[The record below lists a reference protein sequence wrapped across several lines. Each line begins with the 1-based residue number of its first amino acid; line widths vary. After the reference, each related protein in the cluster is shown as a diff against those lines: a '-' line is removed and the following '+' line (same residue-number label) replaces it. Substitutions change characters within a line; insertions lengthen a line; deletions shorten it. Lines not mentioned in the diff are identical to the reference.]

1 MTSLFLDANFV
12 IALEVS
18 DDQHHN
24 EGTEHWKTLID
35 IPLSLVTTSYVFD
48 EVVTFLNSRRQHD
61 KAVRV
66 GNNLRSAANIELVQV
81 DEPLFY
87 EAWSYFGQHA
97 DKTYS
102 LTDCVSFVLMKRL
115 GIAEALTF
123 DKHFVQAGFTK
134 LPK

>member
-1 MTSLFLDANFV
+1 MTSLFLDANFL

-18 DDQHHN
+18 DDQHHS
-24 EGTEHWKTLID
+24 EATEHWKTLID
-35 IPLSLVTTSYVFD
+35 IPISLVTTSYVFD

-66 GNNLRSAANIELVQV
+66 GNNLRNAANIELVQV

-87 EAWSYFGQHA
+87 EAWSYFGQHT

>member
-24 EGTEHWKTLID
+24 EATHHWKNLMETRF
-35 IPLSLVTTSYVFD
+35 SLVTTSYVFD
-48 EVVTFLNSRRQHD
+48 EVVTYLNSRLQHD
-61 KAVRV
+61 KAVKL
-66 GNNLRSAANIELVQV
+66 GNNLLNAANIEVVQV
-81 DEPLFY
+81 DESLFY
-87 EAWSYFGQHA
+87 EAWSYFEQHA

-115 GIAEALTF
+115 GMR
-123 DKHFVQAGFTK
+123 KR
-134 LPK
+134 

>member
-18 DDQHHN
+18 DDQHYN
-24 EGTEHWKTLID
+24 EATHHWKNLIET
-35 IPLSLVTTSYVFD
+35 PFSLVTTSYVFD

-66 GNNLRSAANIELVQV
+66 GNNLRNAANIELVQV
-81 DEPLFY
+81 EEPLFY

-123 DKHFVQAGFTK
+123 DKHFLQAGFTK

>member
-1 MTSLFLDANFV
+1 MTSLFLDANFI

-24 EGTEHWKTLID
+24 EAIDHWKNLIET
-35 IPLSLVTTSYVFD
+35 PFSLVTTSYVFD
-48 EVVTFLNSRRQHD
+48 EVVTYLNSRLQHD
-61 KAVRV
+61 KAVKI
-66 GNNLRSAANIELVQV
+66 GNNLLNAANIKVVQV
-81 DEPLFY
+81 DESLFY
-87 EAWSYFGQHA
+87 EAWSYFEQHA

-123 DKHFVQAGFTK
+123 DKHFVQAGFKK
-134 LPK
+134 LP

>member
-18 DDQHHN
+18 DDQHYN
-24 EGTEHWKTLID
+24 EATHHWKNLIET
-35 IPLSLVTTSYVFD
+35 PFSLVTTSYVFD

-66 GNNLRSAANIELVQV
+66 GNNLRNAANIELVQV

-87 EAWSYFGQHA
+87 EAWSYFGQNA

-123 DKHFVQAGFTK
+123 DKHFLQAGFTK

>member
-18 DDQHHN
+18 DDQHYH
-24 EGTEHWKTLID
+24 EATIHWKNLIET
-35 IPLSLVTTSYVFD
+35 PFSLVTTSYVFD
-48 EVVTFLNSRRQHD
+48 EVVTYLNSRRQHD
-61 KAVRV
+61 KAVSV
-66 GNNLRSAANIELVQV
+66 GRNLLNAANIEVVQV
-81 DEPLFY
+81 DESLFY
-87 EAWSYFGQHA
+87 EAWSYFEQHA

-115 GIAEALTF
+115 GITEALTF
-123 DKHFVQAGFTK
+123 DKHFVQAGFTQ

>member
-18 DDQHHN
+18 DDQHYN
-24 EGTEHWKTLID
+24 EATHHWKNLIET
-35 IPLSLVTTSYVFD
+35 PFSLVTTSYVFD

-66 GNNLRSAANIELVQV
+66 GNNLRNAANIELVQV

-87 EAWSYFGQHA
+87 EAWSYFRQLA

-115 GIAEALTF
+115 GITEALTF